1 MDEDEIEDFWA
12 NVEKMDH
19 VWGYLMEVCSVL
31 MRNIPEQVCS
41 EILTKVWPH
50 YDRMLSD
57 VQNKKDYE
65 LIEGTCFLVDCI
77 ELGTAEM
84 VSFLA
89 QSIVPQKFFEI
100 LQHKSVSPVLC
111 QNSVFGLG
119 EFARRSFDADQ
130 TSFPPLAN
138 CLQAVEFVLTRK
150 FEDEDGPVNCYDNA
164 ISTLGKLIYFQGH
177 NMAAQL

>member
-12 NVEKMDH
+12 NIEKMDH

-31 MRNIPEQVCS
+31 MKNMPELVCP
-41 EILTKVWPH
+41 EIQTKVWPH
-50 YDRMLSD
+50 YEKML
-57 VQNKKDYE
+57 QLEKKDYE

-84 VSFLA
+84 VSFLT
-89 QSIVPQKFFEI
+89 QSVVPGKFFEI
-100 LQHKSVSPVLC
+100 LQHKGESPVLC

-119 EFARRSFDADQ
+119 EYARRSYDADQ
-130 TSFPPLAN
+130 EKFPAIAN

-150 FEDEDGPVNCYDNA
+150 FEEQEPPFNCYDNA
-164 ISTLGKLIYFQGH
+164 ISSLGKLIYF
-177 NMAAQL
+177 